1 MDFAIKLT
9 NVSKQFG
16 AHRAVEGVSLTVAP
30 GELVGIVGPDG
41 AGKTTLA
48 RLAAGVLAPSGGSVE
63 PESRGRV
70 GYLSGRFSLYP
81 ELTVLENLSF
91 FAKVYGMTARE
102 TAAESERLLGW
113 VGLLP
118 FKTRLA
124 GALSGGMRQKLAL
137 ACAVIHQPPTLI
149 LDEPTTAVDPVAR
162 VDFWALLQEQ
172 ARAGRAVLVTT
183 PYMDEAENCDR
194 VVLLHQGRVLATGSS
209 AELKAQLPYQM
220 ALLAPAEGPAT
231 APGAGAAPAAHPP
244 AVPEAAPAAPR
255 RAGMAAAADALPGRR
270 WAIPLGAGVRVALD
284 PGAPLTPPPGYT
296 LTPVPATLEDAYIWL
311 SGAEEEVPAR

>member
-9 NVSKQFG
+9 DVTKRFG
-16 AHRAVEGVSLTVAP
+16 SHRAVEAIDLTVAP

-48 RLAAGVLAPSGGSVE
+48 RLAAGVMAPTAGKVE

-70 GYLSGRFSLYP
+70 GYLTGRFSLYP
-81 ELTVLENLSF
+81 ELTVLENLRF
-91 FAKVYGMTARE
+91 FAKIYGMSGTRMEEEAG
-102 TAAESERLLGW
+102 RLLEW

-118 FKTRLA
+118 FKDRLA

-162 VDFWALLQEQ
+162 VDFWKLLRSQ
-172 ARAGRAVLVTT
+172 AQQGCAVLVTT

-194 VVLLHQGRVLATGSS
+194 VLLLQEGRVLAAG
-209 AELKAQLPYQM
+209 AAADLKRRLPYRM
-220 ALLAPAEGPAT
+220 ALLAPEEGAR
-231 APGAGAAPAAHPP
+231 
-244 AVPEAAPAAPR
+244 PR
-255 RAGMAAAADALPGRR
+255 RAELAAVARSLTGSR
-270 WAIPLGAGVRVALD
+270 WEIPLGAGVRVALD
-284 PGAPLTPPPGYT
+284 PAAPLGAPAGYT
-296 LTPVPATLEDAYIWL
+296 LTEVPANLEDVFVWL
-311 SGAEEEVPAR
+311 SGAAEEVEAR

>member
-9 NVSKQFG
+9 DVSKQFG
-16 AHRAVEGVSLTVAP
+16 AHRAVEGVNLTVAP

-48 RLAAGVLAPSGGSVE
+48 RLAAGVLAPGGGTVE

-70 GYLSGRFSLYP
+70 GYLTGRFSLYP
-81 ELTVLENLSF
+81 ELTVLENLRF
-91 FAKVYGMTARE
+91 FAKVYGMTEKE
-102 TAAESERLLGW
+102 TAAEAERLLAW

-162 VDFWALLQEQ
+162 VDFWALLQDQ

-209 AELKAQLPYQM
+209 AELKAQLPCQM
-220 ALLAPAEGPAT
+220 ALLARDGSAVGPAD
-231 APGAGAAPAAHPP
+231 AGD
-244 AVPEAAPAAPR
+244 AAPR
-255 RAGMAAAADALPGRR
+255 RADTVAAAEALPGIR

-284 PGAPLTPPPGYT
+284 PGVPLAAPPGYT
-296 LTPVPATLEDAYIWL
+296 LTPVPTNLEDAYIWL
-311 SGAEEEVPAR
+311 SGAAEEVYAR

>member
-1 MDFAIKLT
+1 MDFAMKLT

-16 AHRAVEGVSLTVAP
+16 AHRAVEDVSLTVAP

-48 RLAAGVLAPSGGSVE
+48 RLAAGVLAPGGGTVE

-70 GYLSGRFSLYP
+70 GYLTGRFSLYP
-81 ELTVLENLSF
+81 ELTVLENLRF

-102 TAAESERLLGW
+102 TAAETERLLAW

-118 FKTRLA
+118 FKDRLA

-194 VVLLHQGRVLATGSS
+194 VALLHQGRVLATGSS

-220 ALLAPAEGPAT
+220 ALLALAEGGT
-231 APGAGAAPAAHPP
+231 AAPT
-244 AVPEAAPAAPR
+244 
-255 RAGMAAAADALPGRR
+255 RAEMTAAAESLPGLR

-284 PGAPLTPPPGYT
+284 PSAPLVAPPGYT
-296 LTPVPATLEDAYIWL
+296 LTPVPANLEDAYIWL
-311 SGAEEEVPAR
+311 SGAAEEVHAR

>member
-1 MDFAIKLT
+1 MDFAIRLSG
-9 NVSKQFG
+9 VSRFFG
-16 AHRAVEGVSLTVAP
+16 AQRAVEGIDLTVAP

-48 RLAAGVLAPSGGSVE
+48 RLAAGVMAPTAGKVE

-81 ELTVLENLSF
+81 ELNVLENLRF
-91 FAKVYGMTARE
+91 FAKIYGMSARD
-102 TAAESERLLGW
+102 ADAEADRLLEW

-118 FKTRLA
+118 FKTRFA

-162 VDFWALLQEQ
+162 VDFWKLLREQ
-172 ARAGRAVLVTT
+172 ARQGRAVLVTT
-183 PYMDEAENCDR
+183 PYLDEAENCHR
-194 VVLLHQGRVLATGSS
+194 VVLLHEGHMLATGS
-209 AELKAQLPYQM
+209 AEELKARLPYRM
-220 ALLAPAEGPAT
+220 AVLAPAG
-231 APGAGAAPAAHPP
+231 
-244 AVPEAAPAAPR
+244 
-255 RAGMAAAADALPGRR
+255 DALPKRADMTAAAQGLSGLR

-284 PGAPLTPPPGYT
+284 PATAQECPAGYT
-296 LTPVPATLEDAYIWL
+296 LTPSPASLEDVYLWL
-311 SGAEEEVPAR
+311 TGAAEEVQAR